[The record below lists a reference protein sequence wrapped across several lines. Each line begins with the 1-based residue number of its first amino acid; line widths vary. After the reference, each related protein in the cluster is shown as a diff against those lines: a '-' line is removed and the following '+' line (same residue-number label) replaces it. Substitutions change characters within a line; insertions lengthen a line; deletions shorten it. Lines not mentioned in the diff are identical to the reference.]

1 MKIMIDTSVWI
12 ECGKDADLRLAIE
25 KIGENNEIR
34 SSEIIDEEIERAY
47 DLLIRQKRHGE
58 SKFWELYFKLKK
70 ATVKESET
78 VKSLTNEYYKEGQKI
93 KLKVGQMIADLTIV
107 ASASLDNAD
116 FILTLNR
123 KTMSSDLA
131 RNVYSLVN
139 SRRKL
144 KTLQFLTD
152 KLSIRNGLLMPLSL
166 FQPVI
171 MAFFH
176 HLASYLAYQFYG
188 VYLLFHSTTNRLL
201 SILVFNFFQHPS
213 KLLGVI

>member
-1 MKIMIDTSVWI
+1 MIDTSVWI
-12 ECGKDADLRLAIE
+12 ECGKDADLRLAIDKIAE
-25 KIGENNEIR
+25 KNEIR

-47 DLLIRQKRHGE
+47 DLLMRQKRYEE
-58 SKFWELYFKLKK
+58 SKFRELYFKLKK

-78 VKSLTNEYYKEGQKI
+78 VKNLTNEYYKEGQKI
-93 KLKVGQMIADLTIV
+93 KLRVKEMIADLTII

-144 KTLQFLTD
+144 KIPQFLTD
-152 KLSIRNGLLMPLSL
+152 KLSIRRFANA
-166 FQPVI
+166 V
-171 MAFFH
+171 
-176 HLASYLAYQFYG
+176 
-188 VYLLFHSTTNRLL
+188 
-201 SILVFNFFQHPS
+201 
-213 KLLGVI
+213 

>member
-152 KLSIRNGLLMPLSL
+152 KLSIRRFAN
-166 FQPVI
+166 
-171 MAFFH
+171 A
-176 HLASYLAYQFYG
+176 A
-188 VYLLFHSTTNRLL
+188 
-201 SILVFNFFQHPS
+201 
-213 KLLGVI
+213 